1 MHNAFYQVIY
11 HNIKVRCIFLSGNLS
26 QLQGKMHFF
35 FFKYIMFTGI
45 ATLRKN
51 VYLDNSNQYYSSI

>member
-11 HNIKVRCIFLSGNLS
+11 HNIKVKCIFYQVIYHNFKVRCI
-26 QLQGKMHFF
+26 FF

-45 ATLRKN
+45 VALRKN
-51 VYLDNSNQYYSSI
+51 VYLDNSNQYHSSI